1 MFKRIDKARL
11 DELIDEATVDCY
23 GEEEKHVALLTMIE
37 EHVVCSFRAT
47 VIGETVEVSGFR
59 WPTSG
64 YGLLAVCLSKGRT
77 YHVDMNSLE
86 WIKPFPE
93 GFEWIAAYQ
102 AWLKAN

>member
-1 MFKRIDKARL
+1 ML
-11 DELIDEATVDCY
+11 V
-23 GEEEKHVALLTMIE
+23 
-37 EHVVCSFRAT
+37 
-47 VIGETVEVSGFR
+47 
-59 WPTSG
+59 
-64 YGLLAVCLSKGRT
+64 VCLSKGRT